1 MNGLKT
7 HLTQSECVSLLKV
20 TTALQSVTDLIR
32 IGARF
37 KTSGYLNL
45 PSASVGLMG
54 VWIVTASSATAA
66 SCDTSETSSTEYFC
80 TGDVL
85 ETNIDAT
92 DLDDDISEIIFND
105 INSSEYEGTYV
116 FSVDNTGD
124 EGNSHGDNGDDVNG
138 ILVYYDGSDSTIEV
152 SGGDDT
158 PVMSLNGA
166 GGNGHSGKDRTSVT
180 SSGNGGNGGDGGTLE
195 DAQILTFVEG
205 TVSGDGFSAV
215 EVTASGGNGGSGG
228 HGKNYAT
235 ITDGT
240 GGDGGNGGD
249 GATAELNIDLNASLN
264 INVNGEEQAG
274 IYVLSSGGDGN
285 DGGDGDGGFA
295 AYAGD
300 GGYGGR
306 AGDANLYQYE
316 GSTLIVE
323 TDGQLAHA
331 VEVIS
336 RGGDGGDGGDATNS
350 IGDAYG
356 GDGAS
361 GGDGGTVTVEIDDA
375 TLTTNGDDSI
385 GILARSYGGAGGDG
399 GSGNSDVLDG
409 DGGSSSGSGNAGDVN
424 VTFGGTLTTTGSGDD
439 SDDDGDDY
447 TTTSSGILA
456 QSVAGFSGD
465 AGDSSGTFV
474 AWGASSESAG
484 DAGTVTVEVLS
495 GSTIETQGTYS
506 VGIEAQ
512 SIGGGGGKGGSAD
525 AIDSIG
531 GDGSA
536 GGNGSKVTI
545 TVDSDSDTTITT
557 ANDYSAAISAQS
569 VGGGGGKS
577 GGGSG
582 LATIGGT
589 GGTGGDGGQVSVS
602 LAADLT
608 TKGDYSEGVFV
619 QSLGGGGGV
628 GHSTDGLF
636 ESVGGS
642 GGSGGSSDAVS
653 VEHVLGNISTSGID
667 SDGVDLQSIGGGGGK
682 GASSMDIGVEVSVVV
697 GSTGGDGGD
706 GGTVTYSDKDD
717 TAYSITTAKEYSAG
731 ISAQSGGGGGGNSG
745 SVTNIT
751 ASVGVGVAVGS
762 TEDAASGGDGDTV
775 SVETHANITTF
786 GEHSDGIFAQ
796 SYGGGGGNAGQLV
809 NVDAGYDFGAVSV
822 STGGAGGTGGDGG
835 AVSVTSDGDISTSS
849 AHSFGIYAQSAG
861 GSGGKSSSIYT
872 INSSSVDS
880 VAIST
885 GASGGDGGDA
895 AAVTVNNTGN
905 VTTDD
910 ESSTAIYAQS
920 VGGGGGNSGT
930 TFSFDAVSTASV
942 TVSVGG
948 TGGDGGS
955 SDVVTVTN
963 SGKIAAKGDNSD
975 GIFAQSLAG
984 GGGNSGS
991 TYSGSG
997 ISGADVAVAIGG
1009 YAGDGDASGAVSIK
1023 NMGDVTVSGS
1033 NGSAIYAESRGG
1045 SGGKSGSVMAF
1056 DVASYGTVDAA
1067 VGGEGG
1073 DGGTASTV
1081 YVENYG
1087 NLTVNGD
1094 NGVGI
1099 YANSQGGEGGNSGT
1113 VIATSVITA
1122 DAISVGIGA
1131 GGGAGGTADDTSV
1144 YNYGSITTSKDLGY
1158 GILAQSIGGAG
1169 GNASTVISADLL
1181 SGILADDTGGIS
1193 GDVEVAI
1200 GGSGGDGG
1208 SAGTVYVESNGKIS
1222 TSGEKAYGIL
1232 AQSIGGNGGSGGSVY
1247 TFDFNF
1253 LSTSSATFKVSVG
1266 GSGAGGAASDTVQVV
1281 NNHRIITD
1289 GIYAHGIF
1297 GQSVGGSGGSGGSV
1311 TAVGLSTTTKFDLGV
1326 SVAVGGEGGDG
1337 SAGAEVDIVNNGVIK
1352 ALNNGAAGIYAQSIG
1367 GDGGDGGSATTYV
1380 LDYTGST
1387 GNSAGVSLSLAVGG
1401 EGGTGNDGDIVRVT
1415 NSGLIHTGG
1424 SSGDGIFAQSV
1435 GGGGGDGGS
1444 AEATSIAYVSSA
1456 DDYKNVSFEVG
1467 VELGGS
1473 GGSGGDGGLVDVVN
1487 EGKIVT
1493 TNDVSVGIFAQS
1505 VGGGGGTGGESGS
1518 TSSSSSDGSTSWVDI
1533 AEEIA
1538 SDVWDTGVST
1548 YTLYS
1553 LYQNYSSY
1561 FTNWTVSIGGDG
1573 GAAGDGGEVDVN
1585 NSDTITTYGVDS
1597 TAIYAQSVGGGGGS
1611 GGTGTGASIKTKVE
1625 IGGTAGAGGHG
1636 GSVNVI
1642 NSGDIT
1648 TSGVRANG
1656 IWAQSVGGGGGDA
1669 GDVEGAF
1676 GAGIDDLV
1684 GTNFSIDIGA
1694 NYDGD
1699 AGNGGDGGDV
1709 SVQSTNADINTFG
1722 ENSVGIWAQS
1732 VGGGGGTA
1740 GSIALS
1746 FYIAGSN
1753 GAEGDSGD
1761 VDVALDGANVIS
1773 TGDYSFGVFAQSSS
1787 GSYETSD
1794 VSDLDDYFTYDG
1806 DASYDSG
1813 DVNISLTNA
1822 SNIDVSGEYSRA
1834 ILAAS
1839 TGYDSAGA
1847 ISINVGEGS
1856 SISGSDGNAHVI
1868 SLYDGNSNVINNYG
1882 TIADEDFTDTSR
1894 EDDVYVIYTD
1904 VSSDDYDSSGMDGQG
1919 AITISNYGTI
1929 SGSVKLFENATGST
1943 FQNESGG
1950 VFNMGSIVD
1959 LGSGGGTLSNSGIL
1973 SPGGSDH
1980 VFTTTISGGTLVQSG
1995 TGKLLIDLEMN
2006 TASDDENADVIIA
2019 NNVTSLDGSLKVN
2032 ATGVNNIS
2040 GGGSGSVYVFV
2051 SDDLSAE
2058 DLTISDSL
2066 LVDYEVALVSGEDVT
2081 IDGTTYSDTDAVE
2094 LSYTF
2099 NARPSGVNENTTNLI
2114 RYLGRN
2120 NFGDTGSD
2128 DSGDTGSDDSD
2139 ASGGTD
2145 VNGQNVQDAI
2155 ASVFNDLL
2163 NAESVEELE
2172 TISAAHIVDETG
2184 AALFAARQASHAI
2197 HNHLRSCPSL
2207 SQAGTG
2213 EFMRENDCGWVGFT
2227 GSVSTYENAGGGASV
2242 DESTYGFI
2250 AGGQRIIDSGLILGG
2265 LLQGEDV
2272 ALSGS
2277 GFDQDGHRFIAAA
2290 VLKYENGPVTFS
2302 FSTAYGHQNL
2312 DQQRQYFVG
2321 GAGYEANSDVTS
2333 HSFSADARVTYLQE
2347 FTASYLRWGMGLGLY
2362 HTRQNGFKE
2371 SGDGHLN
2378 WAIQSSDDT
2387 DVVLRPTLE
2396 FGHLFG
2402 EGGALGRVYASA
2414 GLSANLT
2421 DPSNQVNGSLIGLS
2435 SDEQMA
2441 HVFNYDRYA
2450 AEFRL
2455 GLDYQIEENA
2465 RITIRGGGSFSE
2477 NSRTGDLSVTARWM
2491 F

>member
-1 MNGLKT
+1 MNGLKIR
-7 HLTQSECVSLLKV
+7 LTCYECISLLKA
-20 TTALQSVTDLIR
+20 TTALQSVTGLLR
-32 IGARF
+32 FGARF

-45 PSASVGLMG
+45 PFASVGLVG
-54 VWIVTASSATAA
+54 VWVVTASPVTAG
-66 SCDTSETSSTEYFC
+66 SCGTSDTSSAEYFC

-105 INSSEYEGTYV
+105 IDSSEYEGTYV

-124 EGNSHGDNGDDVNG
+124 EGNSHGDDGDDVNG

-158 PVMSLNGA
+158 PVMSLTGA
-166 GGNGHSGKDRTSVT
+166 GGKGHSGDDRTSST

-195 DAQILTFVEG
+195 DAQILTIVEG

-228 HGKNYAT
+228 DGTNYAVFT
-235 ITDGT
+235 EGT

-249 GATAELNIDLNASLN
+249 GATAELNIDLNANLN

-285 DGGDGDGGFA
+285 DGGDGDGGSV

-306 AGDANLYQYE
+306 AGDANFYQYE

-336 RGGDGGDGGDATNS
+336 RGGDGGDGGDAANS
-350 IGDAYG
+350 IGDAFG

-375 TLTTNGDDSI
+375 TLTTTGDDSI

-399 GSGNSDVLDG
+399 GSGNSGVLDG
-409 DGGSSSGSGNAGDVN
+409 DGGSASGSGNAGDVN

-439 SDDDGDDY
+439 SDDDGSDD

-456 QSVAGFSGD
+456 QSVAGFSGG
-465 AGDSSGTFV
+465 AGNSSGLFE

-484 DAGTVTVEVLS
+484 NAVTVTVQS
-495 GSTIETQGTYS
+495 GSTIETNGIYS

-525 AIDSIG
+525 AIDSVG

-536 GGNGSKVTI
+536 GGDGGKVTI

-557 ANDYSAAISAQS
+557 TGDYSAAISAQS

-577 GGGSG
+577 GGGTG

-589 GGTGGDGGQVSVS
+589 GGTGGDGGEVGVM

-608 TKGDYSEGVFV
+608 TTGDYSEGVFA

-636 ESVGGS
+636 SSVGGS
-642 GGSGGSSDAVS
+642 GGDGGSSDAVS
-653 VEHVLGNISTSGID
+653 FEHVLGNISTSGID

-706 GGTVTYSDKDD
+706 GGTVTYSDDD
-717 TAYSITTAKEYSAG
+717 DAAYSITTVKEYSAG

-751 ASVGVGVAVGS
+751 ASVGVGVTVGS
-762 TEDAASGGDGDTV
+762 TEDASSGGNGDAV
-775 SVETHANITTF
+775 SVETHADITTS

-809 NVDAGYDFGAVSV
+809 SVDAGYDFGEVSV
-822 STGGAGGTGGDGG
+822 STGGSGGAGGDGG
-835 AVSVTSDGDISTSS
+835 AVSVTSAGDISTSS

-872 INSSSVDS
+872 VNSPSVDS
-880 VAIST
+880 IAVST
-885 GASGGDGGDA
+885 GASGGSGGDA
-895 AAVTVNNTGN
+895 AAVTVNNSGD
-905 VTTDD
+905 VATDED
-910 ESSTAIYAQS
+910 NSTAIYAQS

-930 TFSFDAVSTASV
+930 TFSFDTVSTASV

-948 TGGDGGS
+948 DGGDGGS
-955 SDVVTVTN
+955 SDAVSVTN
-963 SGKIAAKGDNSD
+963 SGKIIAKGENSD

-997 ISGADVAVAIGG
+997 ISGADVAVAVGG
-1009 YAGDGDASGAVSIK
+1009 FAGDGDTSGAVNVK
-1023 NMGDVTVSGS
+1023 NTGDITVSGS

-1073 DGGTASTV
+1073 DGGAASTV
-1081 YVENYG
+1081 YVENFG
-1087 NLTVNGD
+1087 NLTVSGD

-1113 VIATSVITA
+1113 VIATSAFTA

-1144 YNYGSITTSKDLGY
+1144 YNYGSITTSQDLGY

-1169 GNASTVISADLL
+1169 GNGSSVISADLL
-1181 SGILADDTGGIS
+1181 SGILSIDTGGVS
-1193 GDVEVAI
+1193 GDVAVAV
-1200 GGSGGDGG
+1200 GGDGG
-1208 SAGTVYVESNGKIS
+1208 DGGTAGTVYVESNGAIS

-1232 AQSIGGNGGSGGSVY
+1232 AQSIGGNGGSGGSAY

-1253 LSTSSATFKVSVG
+1253 LSTSSATIKVTVG
-1266 GSGAGGAASDTVQVV
+1266 GSGAEGAASDAVQVV
-1281 NNHRIITD
+1281 NNDLILTN
-1289 GIYAHGIF
+1289 GTYAHGIF
-1297 GQSVGGSGGSGGSV
+1297 GQSVGGSGGTGGSV
-1311 TAVGLSTTTKFDLGV
+1311 TAVGLSTTTEYDLGV

-1337 SAGAEVDIVNNGVIK
+1337 SAGAEVDIANNGAISV
-1352 ALNNGAAGIYAQSIG
+1352 LNNGAAGIYAQSIG

-1387 GNSAGVSLSLAVGG
+1387 GNSAGISLSLAVGG

-1415 NSGLIHTGG
+1415 NSGLIHTSG

-1456 DDYKNVSFEVG
+1456 EDYKNTSFEVG

-1518 TSSSSSDGSTSWVDI
+1518 TSSSSSDCSTSWVDI

-1538 SDVWDTGVST
+1538 SDVWDVGVSF
-1548 YTLYS
+1548 YTVYS

-1573 GAAGDGGEVDVN
+1573 GATGDGGQVDVS
-1585 NSDTITTYGVDS
+1585 NSHTITTHGVDS

-1636 GSVNVI
+1636 GSVNVV

-1648 TSGVRANG
+1648 TSGTRANG

-1676 GAGIDDLV
+1676 GAGVDDLF
-1684 GTNFSIDIGA
+1684 GSNFSIDIGF

-1709 SVQSTNADINTFG
+1709 SVQSTDADINISG

-1746 FYIAGSN
+1746 FYFAGSN

-1806 DASYDSG
+1806 DASYESG
-1813 DVNISLTNA
+1813 HVNINLTNG
-1822 SNIDVSGEYSRA
+1822 SSIDVSGEYSRA

-1904 VSSDDYDSSGMDGQG
+1904 VSSDDYDGSGTDGQG

-1929 SGSVKLFENATGST
+1929 SGSIKLFENATGST
-1943 FQNESGG
+1943 FLNASDG

-1959 LGSGGGTLSNSGIL
+1959 LGSGGGTLSNLGTL
-1973 SPGGSDH
+1973 SPGGSDQI
-1980 VFTTTISGGTLVQSG
+1980 FTSTISGGALAQGSAG
-1995 TGKLLIDLEMN
+1995 SLLIDLEMN
-2006 TASDDENADVIIA
+2006 TASDDENVDVIIA
-2019 NNVTSLDGSLKVN
+2019 DKVTSLEGTLTVN
-2032 ATGVNNIS
+2032 ATGVNKVS
-2040 GGGSGSVYVFV
+2040 HGASGSVFVLV
-2051 SDDLSAE
+2051 SDDLSEE
-2058 DLTISDSL
+2058 DLTVSDTV
-2066 LVDYEVALVSGEDVT
+2066 LVDYDVALVTGEDFT
-2081 IDGTTYSDTDAVE
+2081 IDGTTYSDTNAVE
-2094 LSYTF
+2094 LTYAI
-2099 NARPSGVNENTTNLI
+2099 NASPSGTNENTTNTVN
-2114 RYLGRN
+2114 Y
-2120 NFGDTGSD
+2120 FGQGNTAETGSG
-2128 DSGDTGSDDSD
+2128 SSTDTETDGS
-2139 ASGGTD
+2139 AGGS
-2145 VNGQNVQDAI
+2145 NVQTAV
-2155 ASVFNDLL
+2155 ATVFNELL
-2163 NAESVEELE
+2163 NAENVEELE
-2172 TISAAHIVDETG
+2172 TTTAAHIIDETG
-2184 AALFAARQASHAI
+2184 AALFASRQASHAV
-2197 HNHLRSCPSL
+2197 HNNLRSCPSL
-2207 SQAGTG
+2207 N
-2213 EFMRENDCGWVGFT
+2213 RENPDSFLREKDCGWVGFI
-2227 GSVSTYENAGGGASV
+2227 GSVSSYENAGGGASV
-2242 DESTYGFI
+2242 DESTYGFT
-2250 AGGQRIIDSGLILGG
+2250 AGGQRIVDSGLILGG

-2272 ALSGS
+2272 TLSGS

-2290 VLKYENGPVTFS
+2290 VLKYENGPLTFS
-2302 FSTAYGHQNL
+2302 LSTAYGHQSL
-2312 DQQRQYFVG
+2312 DQQRQYSVG
-2321 GAGYEANSDVTS
+2321 GVGHEAKSDVTS

-2347 FTASYLRWGMGLGLY
+2347 FKANYLRWGIGLGLY
-2362 HTRQNGFKE
+2362 HTRQDGFEE
-2371 SGDGHLN
+2371 SGDGALN

-2396 FGHLFG
+2396 FGRLFG
-2402 EGGALGRVYASA
+2402 EGGDLGRVYASA

-2435 SDEQMA
+2435 GDEQMA

-2450 AEFRL
+2450 AEVRL
-2455 GLDYQIEENA
+2455 GLDYQIEEHT
-2465 RITIRGGGSFSE
+2465 RITIRGGGTFSE
-2477 NSRTGDLSVTARWM
+2477 NSRTGDMSVTARWM